1 MEKTSAD
8 TLSFLKYMVDVFDNT
23 LLEDTREALYMF
35 CASTNYEIGWG
46 DVSTFETRQYPCLHH
61 TLTDTEWQQSNF
73 MESIINTNLMD
84 KLEGLVFESAT
95 INLSFPSSIQF
106 PHTHGSSKVLVYQIN
121 PDWRHEYYGETI
133 FYNDAMS
140 EATMSVLYKPNRS
153 ILFDGNTPHSIRPT
167 SHIAPQY
174 RFTLGIFFKEP
185 NFIEEAK
192 NNT

>member
-1 MEKTSAD
+1 VD
-8 TLSFLKYMVDVFDNT
+8 ILSSLRCMVEIFDNT
-23 LLEDTREALYMF
+23 LVEDTREALYMF

-61 TLTDTEWQQSNF
+61 TLTDKEWQQSNF
-73 MESIINTNLMD
+73 MESIINTKLMES
-84 KLEGLVFESAT
+84 LEGLVFESAT

-140 EATMSVLYKPNRS
+140 EASMSVLYKPNRS
-153 ILFDGNTPHSIRPT
+153 IFFDGNTPHSIRPT